1 MTHSKGRETGRFNRQ
16 KGSLRRNLF
25 ENISWRQVESSQQKL
40 REHMGQFAVAMHD
53 RFFDDD
59 SQKLEAVD

>member
-1 MTHSKGRETGRFNRQ
+1 MTHSKGRETGCFNRQ

-25 ENISWRQVESSQQKL
+25 ENISWQQVESSQQKL
-40 REHMGQFAVAMHD
+40 REHMEQFAVAMHD